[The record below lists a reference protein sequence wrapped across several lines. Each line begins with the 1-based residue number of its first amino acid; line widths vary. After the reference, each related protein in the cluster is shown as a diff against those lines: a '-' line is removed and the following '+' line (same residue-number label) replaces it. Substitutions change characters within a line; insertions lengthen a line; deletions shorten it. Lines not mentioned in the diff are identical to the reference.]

1 MHIADV
7 ESLWAK
13 ARPYVS
19 SDLDP
24 LQTLSIRQHLEDT
37 AAVAGH
43 IWDDF
48 LAPHIK
54 EMLAVELGSD
64 EVARASFVFLA
75 GAHDIG
81 KAAPAF
87 SAQHR
92 RAADQA
98 QAAGFIHPP
107 QLAPGT
113 LLTPRL
119 RHEVISGV
127 ALREWLRNT
136 FAVKR
141 LPIVHS
147 WLGPVLAHHGAPASK
162 QVFSAALLDSLSLGG
177 QRWADARIVLLD
189 HIDSVTGFSKII
201 KEKLPALPRLTS
213 HAQTIL
219 SGAVIMSDWIAS
231 NEHYFPLDFVG
242 ATQKRAQAGWG
253 SLALPGPWT
262 SWDHPADADE
272 HLRERFNLDASAQ
285 ARPMQSAVRQLASES
300 QEPGL
305 IIVEAG
311 MGEGKT
317 EAALMCAEI
326 LASKF
331 GHGGVFVGLPTQAS
345 TNAMFERVTHWL
357 EQFPLTEGQ
366 APPTTFLA
374 HGKRDLNETYH
385 TAYKEAWRRYF
396 GPHVSDESN
405 KKQLHSS
412 VVAHSWLTD
421 RRRGLLAPFTI
432 GTIDHA
438 LMLALKM
445 RFVTLR
451 HLAFAGKVVVLD
463 EVHAADTYMSQ
474 FLEDALDWLGAMG
487 VPVIM
492 LSATLP
498 ASRREAFIRAYQGQA
513 KPKEGRRQTTLPVEA
528 YPRLTLAERSGR
540 VVERSSESTGVVREL
555 TVHRLGNTPEDLIEL
570 IKRKGK
576 DGGRVAV
583 IRNTVNE
590 VQETSELLRE
600 AFPNAH
606 HYISHARFMGNDR
619 AERDNLLLDHFGKGG
634 SAPEGELSIVVASQT
649 VEQSLDLDFDLMI
662 TDLAP
667 VDLILQR
674 SGRLHRHA
682 QRDAIRPPLLRK
694 AELWISGV
702 DWNATPFAPT
712 RGSCAV
718 YGEHLLLRTALAL
731 GLVDKSQV
739 QVQIPADIPELVD
752 RTYERPVH
760 PPAGWEDALEKAE
773 QKFVEETKEARRKPQ
788 AALLHEPST
797 MKDIFGLISGGLSED
812 GTDERVSMGVR
823 DAADNVEVLM
833 AQMIDGQLCI
843 PQWVSEHGG
852 TPLPMYEA
860 PPADVSRILKRC
872 SLNITE
878 HLLHK
883 TSIDSF
889 IEHLER
895 TAMVDWQDSPELRG
909 ELILVFNEDLTYSTD
924 WFTMH
929 YDPTFG
935 LKVVKHD

>member
-231 NEHYFPLDFVG
+231 NEHYFPLDFVE

-619 AERDNLLLDHFGKGG
+619 AERDNLLLDRFGKGG

-702 DWNATPFAPT
+702 DWNATPFAPS

>member
-1 MHIADV
+1 MHVTDL

-24 LQTLSIRQHLEDT
+24 LQTLSIRQHLEDS

-54 EMLAVELGSD
+54 ETLAVELGAD
-64 EVARASFVFLA
+64 EVARVSFIFLA
-75 GAHDIG
+75 GAHDVG

-113 LLTPRL
+113 MLTPRL

-136 FAVKR
+136 FSVKR

-162 QVFSAALLDSLSLGG
+162 HVFNAAVSDSLSLGD
-177 QRWADARIVLLD
+177 QRWADARTVLLD

-231 NEHYFPLDFVG
+231 NEHYFPLDFVE
-242 ATQKRAQAGWG
+242 ATQKRAQEGWE

-262 SWDHPADADE
+262 SWGHPVDADA
-272 HLRERFNLDASAQ
+272 HLQERFNLDASAK
-285 ARPMQSAVRQLASES
+285 ARPMQSTARQLASES
-300 QEPGL
+300 QEPGM

-326 LASKF
+326 LAEKF

-357 EQFPLTEGQ
+357 EQFPLEEGQ

-385 TAYKEAWRRYF
+385 AVYKEAWRRYF
-396 GPHVSDESN
+396 GPHVRDESN
-405 KKQLHSS
+405 KKQLHGS

-487 VPVIM
+487 VPVVM

-498 ASRREAFIRAYQGQA
+498 ASRREAFIRAYQGHTKRSE
-513 KPKEGRRQTTLPVEA
+513 KPRQVSLPVEA

-540 VVERSSESTGVVREL
+540 IIERSSESTGVVREL
-555 TVHRLGNTPEDLIEL
+555 TIHRLGNAPEDLLEL
-570 IKRKGK
+570 IKHKGK

-583 IRNTVNE
+583 IRNTVRE

-619 AERDNLLLDHFGKGG
+619 AERDNLLLDRFGKGG

-649 VEQSLDLDFDLMI
+649 IEQSLDLDFDLMI

-674 SGRLHRHA
+674 SGRLHRHT
-682 QRDAIRPPLLRK
+682 QRDAIRPPLLCE

-702 DWNATPFAPT
+702 DWNATPFAPSG
-712 RGSCAV
+712 GSCAV

-731 GLVDKSQV
+731 GLVDKSEV

-760 PPAGWEDALEKAE
+760 PPASWEDALEKAE
-773 QKFVEETKEARRKPQ
+773 QKFIEQTQEARRKPQ

-797 MKDIFGLISGGLSED
+797 MKDIFGLVSGGLSED
-812 GTDERVSMGVR
+812 GTDERVSIGVR
-823 DAADNVEVLM
+823 DAADNVEVLV
-833 AQMIDGQLCI
+833 AQMINGQLCI
-843 PQWVSEHGG
+843 PQWVCEHGG

-860 PPADVSRILKRC
+860 PPADVARILKRC

-883 TSIDSF
+883 TNIDSF

-895 TAMVDWQDSPELRG
+895 SAMVDWQDSPELRG

>member
-19 SDLDP
+19 SDLEP
-24 LQTLSIRQHLEDT
+24 LQTLSIRQHLEDA

-64 EVARASFVFLA
+64 AVARVSFIFLA
-75 GAHDIG
+75 GVHDVG
-81 KAAPAF
+81 KASPAF

-113 LLTPRL
+113 LTTPRL
-119 RHEVISGV
+119 RHEVVSGV
-127 ALREWLRNT
+127 ALRAWLRNT

-162 QVFSAALLDSLSLGG
+162 QVFRSAQLDSLSLGD
-177 QRWADARIVLLD
+177 QQWADARNVLLD

-231 NEHYFPLDFVG
+231 NEHYFPLDFVE
-242 ATQKRAQAGWG
+242 ATQKRAQEGWG

-285 ARPMQSAVRQLASES
+285 TRPMQSAARQLASES

-305 IIVEAG
+305 IIIEAG

-326 LASKF
+326 LAGKF

-345 TNAMFERVTHWL
+345 TNAMFERVTQWL
-357 EQFPLTEGQ
+357 EQFPLTEDQ
-366 APPTTFLA
+366 EPPTTFLA

-396 GPHVSDESN
+396 GPHVRDESN

-487 VPVIM
+487 VPVVM

-513 KPKEGRRQTTLPVEA
+513 KPKDDCRQTALPVEA

-555 TVHRLGNTPEDLIEL
+555 TVHRLGNTPADLIEL

-606 HYISHARFMGNDR
+606 HYISHARFMSNDR
-619 AERDNLLLDHFGKGG
+619 AERDNLLLDRFGKGG

-649 VEQSLDLDFDLMI
+649 IEQSLDLDFDLMI

-674 SGRLHRHA
+674 SGRLHRHT
-682 QRDAIRPPLLRK
+682 QRDAIRPLLLRE

-731 GLVDKSQV
+731 GLVDKSKV

-773 QKFVEETKEARRKPQ
+773 QMFVGETKEARRKPQ

-797 MKDIFGLISGGLSED
+797 MKDIFGLVSGGLSED

-860 PPADVSRILKRC
+860 PPPDVSHILKRC

-878 HLLHK
+878 HFLHK